1 MQMYYDVLNF
11 AQACDQ
17 EPTKEN
23 IELYRKLIKE
33 EYEEF
38 LTAIQENDKI
48 EQLDACMDMIWV
60 ILGYCIMNNFKVQGA
75 WNEVAATNLN
85 KIDPTTGKVRKNE
98 SGKVMKPEGWQPP
111 NLKNFV

>member
-38 LTAIQENDKI
+38 LTAIQEKI
-48 EQLDACMDMIWV
+48 GRAHV
-60 ILGYCIMNNFKVQGA
+60 
-75 WNEVAATNLN
+75 
-85 KIDPTTGKVRKNE
+85 
-98 SGKVMKPEGWQPP
+98 
-111 NLKNFV
+111 